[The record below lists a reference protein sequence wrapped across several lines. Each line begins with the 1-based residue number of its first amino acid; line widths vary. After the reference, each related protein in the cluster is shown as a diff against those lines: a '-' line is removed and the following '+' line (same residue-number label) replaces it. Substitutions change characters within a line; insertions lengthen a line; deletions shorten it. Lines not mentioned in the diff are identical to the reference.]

1 MQARTFTLLAA
12 ALIAAAP
19 AMAATPAYRVTGS
32 IAGPDGGWDYA
43 SVDPA
48 TRRLYVAH
56 GNAIMAVDLASGV
69 ATPALSPAAHAHAVL
84 PIPGSGLLLE
94 TEGDTATVR
103 LLNAATGAETARIPV
118 GKKPD
123 AAIWDPVRKRAVVMN
138 ADSGTIM
145 LVDPATAKVT
155 ATITAA
161 PGLEFAA
168 LDASG
173 LLYVNNEDR
182 DQIAVVDPDKARLLG
197 WIALPGCKGPTGMA
211 YAPTARVI
219 VSACGNGIAAIVD
232 PKTRRMIGTA
242 AIGMG
247 ADAVI
252 PDPARKRLFVPAGQ
266 SGTLTVLDEAPGQV
280 RAVETVT
287 TDVSA
292 RTGTVDPTDG
302 KVYLPAAK
310 MAAADTP
317 GGRPRPVPG
326 SFHLIVVSPQ

>member
-1 MQARTFTLLAA
+1 MQARSFAFLAA
-12 ALIAAAP
+12 ALIGTVP
-19 AMAATPAYRVTGS
+19 AVAATPAYRVTGS

-56 GNAIMAVDLASGV
+56 GNAIMAVDLTSG
-69 ATPALSPAAHAHAVL
+69 ATTPALSPAAHAHEVL

-103 LLNAATGAETARIPV
+103 LLDAATGAEKARIAV

-145 LVDPATAKVT
+145 LVDPAAVRVT

-168 LDASG
+168 LDAAG

-197 WIALPGCKGPTGMA
+197 WITLPGCKGPTGMA
-211 YAPTARVI
+211 YARTARLI
-219 VSACGNGIAAIVD
+219 VSACGNGVAALVD
-232 PKTRRMIGTA
+232 PKTRKMVGTA
-242 AIGMG
+242 RIGDG

-252 PDPARKRLFVPAGQ
+252 ADPARRLLFVPAGQ
-266 SGTLTVLDEAPGQV
+266 SGTLTVLSEAPGQV
-280 RAVETVT
+280 RAVATVAT
-287 TDVSA
+287 EASA
-292 RTGTVDPTDG
+292 RTGAVDPTDG
-302 KVYLPAAK
+302 KLYLPAAK
-310 MAAADTP
+310 MAAAATP
-317 GGRPRPVPG
+317 GGRPRPIPG